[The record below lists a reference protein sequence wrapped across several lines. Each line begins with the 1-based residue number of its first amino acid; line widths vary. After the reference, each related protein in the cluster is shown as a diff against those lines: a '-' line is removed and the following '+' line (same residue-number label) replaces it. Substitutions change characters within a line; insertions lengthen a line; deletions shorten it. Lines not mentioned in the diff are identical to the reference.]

1 MKSLYRTTS
10 KPRWARFSTTRNW
23 TSRKKVSSA
32 EKQHPPGAAGT
43 DFGTA
48 VQYENREVVGSKD
61 SKADSKSDLEDIITQ
76 DWTQEEET
84 ALRRKIDR
92 RIVPLVTLL
101 YLLCVCPLQASRE

>member
-1 MKSLYRTTS
+1 MGKILDHE
-10 KPRWARFSTTRNW
+10 KLDLEKEGEC
-23 TSRKKVSSA
+23 SR
-32 EKQHPPGAAGT
+32 AAT
-43 DFGTA
+43 QLEQPALTLGTA

-61 SKADSKSDLEDIITQ
+61 SKADSKSDLEDITQ

-101 YLLCVCPLQASRE
+101 YLLCVCDPEA